1 MRTVMIASAYREE
14 TWENPSHLTVQNDA
28 AKAMSFNPQARRRA
42 MNFKDRHMAFASDF
56 FAPIVDDPSS
66 PRDIEPLVTRTIQFL
81 EKSPNGASR
90 RDILSAIRLQPSA
103 WSSLREALER
113 HDMVICRG
121 RGPGLRH
128 VHVKWVAPDEL
139 ERIREDGSI
148 EEARQAICEL
158 FQIMPNIDSRTAQ
171 QETGLDVLTLRRV
184 LKDLIATGHV
194 MRHGQRRSTRYQW
207 VGQPAV
213 AQTG

>member
-1 MRTVMIASAYREE
+1 
-14 TWENPSHLTVQNDA
+14 
-28 AKAMSFNPQARRRA
+28 
-42 MNFKDRHMAFASDF
+42 MNFKDRHMAFASDL

-66 PRDIEPLVTRTIQFL
+66 PRDIGPLVARTIQFL

-90 RDILSAIRLQPSA
+90 RDILSAIHLQPSA
-103 WSSLREALER
+103 WSALREALER
-113 HDMVICRG
+113 HESVISRG

-128 VHVKWVAPDEL
+128 VHVNWVPPDEL

-148 EEARQAICEL
+148 EEARQAVCEL
-158 FQIMPNIDSRTAQ
+158 FQNMPNIDSRTAQ
-171 QETGLDVLTLRRV
+171 QETGLDALILRRV
-184 LKDLIATGHV
+184 LKDLIASGLV

-207 VGQPAV
+207 VGQPTV